1 MFLVYRLVETC
12 EMVDIIGIF
21 FFPISAECFLV
32 NGQFNKALME
42 EQILKQTKTGFNLA
56 NYNLNNSVTVSTYA
70 LKNVRSRVLLDTS
83 RK

>member
-1 MFLVYRLVETC
+1 
-12 EMVDIIGIF
+12 
-21 FFPISAECFLV
+21 
-32 NGQFNKALME
+32 ME

-70 LKNVRSRVLLDTS
+70 LKNMRSHVLLDTS